1 MTVIAWDGHTLAADK
16 RGSGGNSILTT
27 TKIFR
32 VKGCLVGYTGQLVFG
47 QQMLAWFEAGEN
59 IPDFPP
65 SQRDKD
71 DWSLLLVVR
80 PSGKLQ
86 LYERVPY
93 PVTYEDKLFAVGS
106 GADYALAAMH
116 CGKTAAEAVELT
128 SRLDSSCGNG
138 VDILSLC
145 EQPDDRITQYLTP
158 EDRAHHQ
165 RILNSVSRD
174 VLNNVAK
181 KRD

>member
-1 MTVIAWDGHTLAADK
+1 MSVIAWDGHTLAADK
-16 RGSGGNSILTT
+16 RASMGSTIYTT

-32 VKGCLVGYTGQLVFG
+32 VKGCLVGHTGQLVFG

-71 DWSLLLVVR
+71 DWAALLVVR

-86 LYERVPY
+86 IYERVPY
-93 PVTYEDKLFAVGS
+93 PSTYENKLFAIGS

-116 CGKTAAEAVELT
+116 CGKTAAEAVGLA
-128 SRLDSSCGNG
+128 SRLDSNCGNG
-138 VDILSLC
+138 LDIL
-145 EQPDDRITQYLTP
+145 RIG
-158 EDRAHHQ
+158 E
-165 RILNSVSRD
+165 
-174 VLNNVAK
+174 
-181 KRD
+181 